1 VEDVPGGSRGVP
13 AAEEQRPAVL
23 GRGGGAAS
31 RGSLWQYGSSPARFW
46 AWRRGGVEGIA

>member
-1 VEDVPGGSRGVP
+1 VEGVPGGSRGGP
-13 AAEEQRPAVL
+13 AAEERRSTVL

-46 AWRRGGVEGIA
+46 ARRRGGVEGTA